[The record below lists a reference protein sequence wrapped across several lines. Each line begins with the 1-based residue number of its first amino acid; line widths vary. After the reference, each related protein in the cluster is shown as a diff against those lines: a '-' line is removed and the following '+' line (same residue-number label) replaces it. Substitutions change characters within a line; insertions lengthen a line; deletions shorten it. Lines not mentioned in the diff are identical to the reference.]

1 MGLFVF
7 FLFHYVSVENQ
18 SRRDLENRRPRG
30 WVGSLWEVESME
42 WKWGPAGQQ
51 NEGPHVTA
59 TGSQGRRDL
68 LRGTQMQ
75 CTKRWLTTG

>member
-1 MGLFVF
+1 M
-7 FLFHYVSVENQ
+7 
-18 SRRDLENRRPRG
+18 
-30 WVGSLWEVESME
+30 GSLWEVESME
-42 WKWGPAGQQ
+42 WKRGPAGQQ

-59 TGSQGRRDL
+59 TGSQGRRNL